1 MNADTS
7 SGNFKRRDNSQNI
20 VAAKKKS
27 YNKIISEMD
36 TVLGKVVNSSDDGEN
51 QWTVLAP
58 EEAYQSN
65 FNLADKYKIK
75 GAI

>member
-1 MNADTS
+1 
-7 SGNFKRRDNSQNI
+7 
-20 VAAKKKS
+20 
-27 YNKIISEMD
+27 MD
-36 TVLGKVVNSSDDGEN
+36 TVLGKVVNSSDDGES

-58 EEAYQSN
+58 EEAYYSN